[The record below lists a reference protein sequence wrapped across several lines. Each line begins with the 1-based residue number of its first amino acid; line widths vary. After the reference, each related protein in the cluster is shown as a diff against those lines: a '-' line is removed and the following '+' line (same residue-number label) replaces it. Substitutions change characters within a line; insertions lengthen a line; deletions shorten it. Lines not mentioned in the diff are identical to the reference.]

1 MHAPQPSHASGLSTI
16 MSPLLFMASFGQT
29 PIQTSHFIQ
38 ISCNIMAVGLL
49 EDVAKAAMLT
59 VIAAKNEMTDKNFFI
74 RHGI

>member
-1 MHAPQPSHASGLSTI
+1 
-16 MSPLLFMASFGQT
+16 
-29 PIQTSHFIQ
+29 
-38 ISCNIMAVGLL
+38 MAVGLL